1 MLESSASPVYTRRA
15 TTAAPVFEPPLN
27 PDHTDTEAARG
38 PLRRAGD
45 RGGVR
50 LRAPRRSTHDG
61 RSPGTG
67 AMGTPAVRGGGGE
80 AGESDAAAARFAER
94 SLRLVLEVI
103 DGRRPLGQ
111 LRSVVEPTVLAAVE
125 TLARTAAAER
135 RLGSAVLVT
144 VKTAEITA
152 NGAEVCAGYDRGR
165 RRFAIA
171 ARLVLRRGRW
181 RVGALRMR

>member
-1 MLESSASPVYTRRA
+1 MLESSVSPVYTRSARHTRGSIA
-15 TTAAPVFEPPLN
+15 AAPNFEPPLESGE
-27 PDHTDTEAARG
+27 PRG
-38 PLRRAGD
+38 PIPLDGASAGLRTRR
-45 RGGVR
+45 RG
-50 LRAPRRSTHDG
+50 AHDG
-61 RSPGTG
+61 RSPR
-67 AMGTPAVRGGGGE
+67 TPAAPTVCFGV
-80 AGESDAAAARFAER
+80 AGDGDSAAARFADR

-103 DGRRPLGQ
+103 DGRRPAGQ

-135 RLGSAVLVT
+135 RLGTAVLMT
-144 VKTAEITA
+144 VKISEITA
-152 NGAEVCAGYDRGR
+152 YGAEVFAGYDRGP

>member
-1 MLESSASPVYTRRA
+1 MG
-15 TTAAPVFEPPLN
+15 AAPHFEPPLE
-27 PDHTDTEAARG
+27 PGGAGGSSAAVTG
-38 PLRRAGD
+38 
-45 RGGVR
+45 
-50 LRAPRRSTHDG
+50 LRARRRGTHDG
-61 RSPGTG
+61 RSPR
-67 AMGTPAVRGGGGE
+67 TPAPPTVCFGA
-80 AGESDAAAARFAER
+80 AGEGDCAAARFADR

-103 DGRRPLGQ
+103 DGRRPAGQ

-144 VKTAEITA
+144 VKISEITA
-152 NGAEVCAGYDRGR
+152 YGAEVFAGYDRGP